1 MLNRRTRALCI
12 AVATVAIVWVV
23 AWNGFNFARQ
33 SRMTA
38 EKFRAFTQSH
48 DLSRLEGEE
57 RARALRELVDKLN
70 ALPHEERRK
79 VRRGRDWDAWFNAM
93 TDAEK
98 EAFIEATFPSGV
110 KQMITAFEA
119 LPENRRKR
127 TIDEAMKSL
136 RENAAIGDER
146 EGDVQL
152 GESDPGVS
160 PELEKKI
167 RTVGLKTFFAESSA
181 KTKAEVAPLLEE
193 IQRVLETGGRRR

>member
-1 MLNRRTRALCI
+1 MTNRRTRALWI
-12 AVATVAIVWVV
+12 AVTLVVMIWAV
-23 AWNGFNFARQ
+23 AWTGFTLAHN
-33 SRMTA
+33 SKMTA
-38 EKFRAFTQSH
+38 AKFRAYVQST
-48 DLSRLEGEE
+48 DFSRLEGEE
-57 RARALRELVDKLN
+57 RSRALRTLADKLN

-79 VRRGRDWDAWFNAM
+79 VRRGRDWDSWFQLM

-119 LPENRRKR
+119 LPEGRRKR

-136 RENAAIGDER
+136 RENAAMSDER
-146 EGDVQL
+146 EGEVRI
-152 GESDPGVS
+152 GESDPGIS

-181 KTKAEVAPLLEE
+181 QTKAEVAPLLEE